1 MESVVIR
8 VQETLDLG
16 IVIVEVR
23 VNEPGATA
31 IRDSGLP
38 VGAIV
43 PALPGAEC
51 CMMILAN
58 DGTESYSVLA
68 VN

>member
-1 MESVVIR
+1 MESAVIR

-16 IVIVEVR
+16 IVIVEIR
-23 VNEPGATA
+23 VNEPWATA
-31 IRDSGLP
+31 IRDSGLL

-51 CMMILAN
+51 CMMILS
-58 DGTESYSVLA
+58 DEGTEYYSVLA